1 MLGEANN
8 IPIAQG
14 FGKMFADMRDL
25 SGFASS
31 IAEMIEEIRDIIE
44 DWPAGMEAVLE
55 SYFGDMASVVREV
68 LGKQLLSDD
77 FWEQKP
83 DNNVASPPLPSN
95 QSNPTPTDNSKG
107 GFLDVI
113 KEAMANIFSKNM
125 PNVIKSI
132 VSSIGPAASRGISSV
147 VGTITARLGPVGTT
161 VLGLTGAVTIAAVVF
176 KKLSDAALAA
186 AENTLEFAR
195 YLADASPSM
204 AYLAEKFNVQEFM
217 RNFRLG
223 EATGEST
230 GGVLDAL
237 SDFRD
242 AILPIQ
248 VMLSEIKNT
257 IVGSLVSFLARFAE
271 FIKSSLMS
279 IIELLGYL
287 PVIGDNAKRML
298 KKMEDADN
306 NQDNPDF
313 ELHKYIQQLADLELG
328 RQRRELAAPRR
339 RVK

>member
-1 MLGEANN
+1 MLGEASN

-25 SGFASS
+25 TGFASS
-31 IAEMIEEIRDIIE
+31 IAEMIEEIRDAIE
-44 DWPAGMEAVLE
+44 DWPSGMEAVLE

-83 DNNVASPPLPSN
+83 ENKLPVPSSPSPSQPRPVEN
-95 QSNPTPTDNSKG
+95 SNG

-113 KEAMANIFSKNM
+113 KESMANIFSKNM
-125 PNVIKSI
+125 PNVIKNI

-147 VGTITARLGPVGTT
+147 VGTITSRLGPIGTT
-161 VLGLTGAVTIAAVVF
+161 LLGLAGAVTIAAVVF
-176 KKLSDAALAA
+176 KKLSEAALAA

-195 YLADASPSM
+195 HLADASPSM
-204 AYLAEKFNVQEFM
+204 AFFAEKFNVQEFM

-306 NQDNPDF
+306 DQNNPDI